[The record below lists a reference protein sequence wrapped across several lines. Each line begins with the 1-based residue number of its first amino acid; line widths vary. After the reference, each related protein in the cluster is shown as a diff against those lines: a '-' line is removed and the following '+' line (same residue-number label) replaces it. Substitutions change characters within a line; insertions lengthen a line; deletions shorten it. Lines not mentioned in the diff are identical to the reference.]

1 MNVNEAIS
9 LFHYDQKNNLKQR
22 TINSYKY
29 LLRKFETIYAEKAI
43 ESIKADVVVN
53 GGDMLPKRGDLFDQD
68 KFITGYLEK
77 HFAQFNSAGISYLC
91 NPGNADNIY

>member
-1 MNVNEAIS
+1 MKIIFITDLHGDPGKYDR
-9 LFHYDQKNNLKQR
+9 LFKAAKNFQ
-22 TINSYKY
+22 
-29 LLRKFETIYAEKAI
+29 
-43 ESIKADVVVN
+43 ADVVVN